1 MYTSGSSGTPKGVVV
16 EHGAL
21 SEFAAALGPEL
32 GFTSDD
38 RHLAVTT
45 LSFDISIVETL
56 LPLCHG
62 SMVIVAREDEVREP
76 GRLLE
81 LLKQHQVTSMQATPS
96 HWRLLLE
103 AGCTSLQGLKM
114 FVGGEPLSR
123 DLAQALL
130 NTGCA
135 RLVNLYGPTEA
146 TVWAS
151 KHVVTAKDV
160 LPAAPDTVTI
170 GRPLP
175 NYRFYVL
182 NENLDPVPAGVPG
195 DLHIGGL
202 ALARGYLGQPEL
214 TAERFIADPYSG
226 PGGRMYRTGDRACWR
241 PDGLVDFLG
250 REDQQVK
257 IRGHRVE
264 LGEIESLLRKRPGV
278 KDAIVVL
285 RSANQHKRLVGYVIS
300 ELAENHACQP
310 ESTTFGSELREHLRS
325 ILPDYMIPV
334 AIVTLPFW
342 PLTPNGKLDRKELP
356 PPPNLDRPAPQEQMT
371 AEEEALC
378 RVFTKALRQNA
389 VTVEDNFFDLGGD
402 SLAAVRV
409 VVAIKADL
417 GVTVIVRDVF
427 ESESI
432 RALAEKCARQ
442 RGKCEE

>member
-1 MYTSGSSGTPKGVVV
+1 
-16 EHGAL
+16 
-21 SEFAAALGPEL
+21 
-32 GFTSDD
+32 
-38 RHLAVTT
+38 
-45 LSFDISIVETL
+45 
-56 LPLCHG
+56 
-62 SMVIVAREDEVREP
+62 
-76 GRLLE
+76 
-81 LLKQHQVTSMQATPS
+81 
-96 HWRLLLE
+96 
-103 AGCTSLQGLKM
+103 M